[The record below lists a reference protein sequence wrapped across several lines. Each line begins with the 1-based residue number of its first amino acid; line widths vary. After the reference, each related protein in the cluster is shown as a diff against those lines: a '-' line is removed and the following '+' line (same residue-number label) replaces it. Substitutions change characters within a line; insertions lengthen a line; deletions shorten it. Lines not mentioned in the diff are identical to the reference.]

1 MNKNLK
7 RSLIILI
14 ILLIS
19 VVHIVSADN
28 ASKLIGTIVY
38 YVEEIQKYPNWID
51 NALCDGDREEYRAKL
66 SDMVDL
72 IMSANDAMSDAR
84 LPNTLNLWQVYNAV
98 IANPHCG
105 VHDAALSRADWSR
118 EELNRIGERFGL
130 FYEAPADVARMCGS
144 VQLGVSLASAM
155 QTTGELSG
163 TTCEMYMSAN
173 GFDPADCARPVT
185 TCTYNTNF
193 GYNGNLYY
201 DVR

>member
-7 RSLIILI
+7 RSLIISI

-19 VVHIVSADN
+19 VVSAASADN

-51 NALCDGDREEYRAKL
+51 NALCDGDRAEYRAKL
-66 SDMVDL
+66 SDMVEL
-72 IMSANDAMSDAR
+72 IMSANDAMKDAG

-98 IANPHCG
+98 AANPNCG

-130 FYEAPADVARMCGS
+130 FYEAPADVVQMCGG
-144 VQLGVSLASAM
+144 VQMGTSLASAM
-155 QTTGELSG
+155 LTTGELVG
-163 TTCEMYMSAN
+163 MTCEAYLGAN
-173 GFDPADCARPVT
+173 GFDPVDCARPVT
-185 TCTYNTNF
+185 TCRYHTDFN
-193 GYNGNLYY
+193 YNGNLYY